1 MVTDPAPMLPFK
13 GLRVIDMTQGLAGP
27 FCAMLLGHYGATV
40 IKVEPPEGDWS
51 RTLGS
56 GSGDRTSAFVT
67 CNRGKQAIVIDLK
80 QQAGREAVLALAKD
94 CDVFLESNRP
104 GVAGRLGIG
113 YEAIRAVSPDVVY
126 GSITGFGQTGPYAK
140 RPATDGILQAFTGL
154 MGRNR
159 TDAGTPRRIG
169 FPVPDYTTGLMAY
182 QSVSTALY
190 AKAVGQ
196 GGRHLDISLMR
207 SMLLFQQQGLVQEA
221 AVPGSSHAPVELTPL
236 PPTGTFETADGPVN
250 ISIVREKFFQS
261 LCRVL
266 GLPEVGADPRFSTL
280 PARQENDHALRA
292 ILEEVIAKRHR
303 AELCA
308 ALDAAD
314 VPHAPVHDYATVVQ
328 DAHVEAVGAVSWLED
343 SALGSLPVV
352 NLPGTEPLAN
362 GDPRGIAPDKGEH
375 TDAVLATLGF
385 DASSIAE
392 MRAAGAVA

>member
-1 MVTDPAPMLPFK
+1 M
-13 GLRVIDMTQGLAGP
+13 
-27 FCAMLLGHYGATV
+27 
-40 IKVEPPEGDWS
+40 
-51 RTLGS
+51 
-56 GSGDRTSAFVT
+56 
-67 CNRGKQAIVIDLK
+67 
-80 QQAGREAVLALAKD
+80 
-94 CDVFLESNRP
+94 
-104 GVAGRLGIG
+104 
-113 YEAIRAVSPDVVY
+113 VY

-261 LCRVL
+261 LCRTRRCTTTRPWCRMPMSRRSARSH
-266 GLPEVGADPRFSTL
+266 GWRTRPWARYRSSTCPERSPWPTATRAASPPTKASTRTRCWRHWASTL
-280 PARQENDHALRA
+280 QASPR
-292 ILEEVIAKRHR
+292 
-303 AELCA
+303 C
-308 ALDAAD
+308 
-314 VPHAPVHDYATVVQ
+314 VPQVR
-328 DAHVEAVGAVSWLED
+328 SLNM
-343 SALGSLPVV
+343 SFLGP
-352 NLPGTEPLAN
+352 
-362 GDPRGIAPDKGEH
+362 
-375 TDAVLATLGF
+375 
-385 DASSIAE
+385 
-392 MRAAGAVA
+392 